1 LSLSQSAYYFALLP
15 AQNIFIPIDHNLPM
29 IRVVGQALLFQTS
42 TRKAIPRRCLD
53 NLRRKPFQNLSIG
66 TKRKSSSKNRSSE
79 NPPSSIKDAPKS
91 HENLKWTEKEEA
103 PKWMQKMA
111 PYKGGT
117 KLPNKLEGTII
128 SIVTVLGFYSWFV
141 DPGSFLVDSK
151 SNNDISASAAPS
163 IDETR

>member
-1 LSLSQSAYYFALLP
+1 
-15 AQNIFIPIDHNLPM
+15 
-29 IRVVGQALLFQTS
+29 
-42 TRKAIPRRCLD
+42 
-53 NLRRKPFQNLSIG
+53 
-66 TKRKSSSKNRSSE
+66 
-79 NPPSSIKDAPKS
+79 
-91 HENLKWTEKEEA
+91 
-103 PKWMQKMA
+103 MQKMA